1 MDEQDNQ
8 PSRRRFLGLLGAGAA
23 GAAGAVVAG
32 RGAAGASPVAGAAA
46 AEVTE
51 TLTAAVPAGT
61 AVRPGFPVE
70 YVGLSWPDG
79 SRPGWGA
86 GRPGS
91 SNAGPDGARGG
102 WPDGTAGNTNARPGR
117 AGGAHLLLD
126 GRPVPVVAGCPA
138 GTETAGPAAAA
149 LVPAGGAGTV
159 EVTGGATA
167 RAVNTTAG
175 RRRTVRVAA
184 TVPPRLG
191 FVRPVRREQW
201 GADDD
206 WLHVGDDPALE
217 LRDPPVWAPLQVV
230 TVHHTVTANGDP
242 DPAAT
247 LRAIYDDH
255 VHNPA
260 RDFGDIGY
268 HVLIDEAGTVY
279 EGRNG
284 EDTSPLFGHRFVG
297 GQWEIV
303 RAAHVALNN
312 TGNFGI
318 ALLGDLTSVQPTPRA
333 RRALVGVLAVL
344 CLIHELDPLSTVHYV
359 NSAGERDIDALAMH
373 RQWLATECPGEAFA
387 PVFGQVRQDVARVLS
402 AVGARETLLAG
413 LPA

>member
-1 MDEQDNQ
+1 MT
-8 PSRRRFLGLLGAGAA
+8 PLGSPPVPPPPTRRAFLGALGAGAVSAVAFGNGRAAAAPGPDPA
-23 GAAGAVVAG
+23 GGSAAV
-32 RGAAGASPVAGAAA
+32 SPVAGSGAAVA
-46 AEVTE
+46 VPE
-51 TLTAAVPAGT
+51 TLAAPVPVGA
-61 AVRPGFPVE
+61 AVRPGFR
-70 YVGLSWPDG
+70 VGHVSLAWSCATLTPQVWL
-79 SRPGWGA
+79 
-86 GRPGS
+86 
-91 SNAGPDGARGG
+91 DGA
-102 WPDGTAGNTNARPGR
+102 PA
-117 AGGAHLLLD
+117 
-126 GRPVPVVAGCPA
+126 PVRAGCPA
-138 GTETAGPAAAA
+138 GSSRPTA
-149 LVPAGGAGTV
+149 LVPAGGAASV
-159 EVTGGATA
+159 EVAGAAHA
-167 RAVNTTAG
+167 RAVNTTDG
-175 RRRTVRVAA
+175 RVRRRTRPAA
-184 TVPPRLG
+184 VPPRLG
-191 FVRPVRREQW
+191 IVRPVRREQW

-217 LRDPPVWAPLQVV
+217 LRDPPLWTPLQVV

-284 EDTSPLFGHRFVG
+284 DDASPVFGHRFVDG
-297 GQWEIV
+297 RWEMV

-318 ALLGDLTSVQPTPRA
+318 ALLGDLTLSGPTPRA

-344 CLIHELDPLSTVHYV
+344 CLLHDLDPLSTVHYV
-359 NSAGERDIDALAMH
+359 NSAGERDIDAIAMH

-387 PVFGQVRQDVARVLS
+387 PVFGSVREDVARVLRS
-402 AVGARETLLAG
+402 AGARSALLAG
-413 LPA
+413 LPGVPR